1 MQSSQKDGNTLY
13 HLAVGKNDLN
23 LVKKLEGLS
32 ININAKN
39 AEGLTAL
46 HKAALV
52 AKDDTLLKYIVSL
65 NADKSIKTDF
75 DETVYDIAKEN
86 EVLVKNQVNI
96 DFLK

>member
-1 MQSSQKDGNTLY
+1 MI
-13 HLAVGKNDLN
+13 
-23 LVKKLEGLS
+23 E
-32 ININAKN
+32 
-39 AEGLTAL
+39 
-46 HKAALV
+46 
-52 AKDDTLLKYIVSL
+52 L